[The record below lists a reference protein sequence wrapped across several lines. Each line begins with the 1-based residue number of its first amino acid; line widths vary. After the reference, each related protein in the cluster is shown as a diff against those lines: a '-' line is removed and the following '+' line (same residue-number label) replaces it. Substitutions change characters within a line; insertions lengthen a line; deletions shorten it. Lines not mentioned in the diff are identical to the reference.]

1 MKFMTVI
8 LASALPL
15 SSAFALAQG
24 GWSGGGSSAG
34 TVGGSI
40 GSATGSST
48 LSNGNTINGTGS
60 VPASNAQDAAS
71 RGHSGKAMGAIN
83 TLSNTNTG
91 ILAPDS
97 SGRSSDKK

>member
-15 SSAFALAQG
+15 SSPFALAQG
-24 GWSGGGSSAG
+24 GRWSGGGSSAG
-34 TVGGSI
+34 TGGGSI

-83 TLSNTNTG
+83 T
-91 ILAPDS
+91 
-97 SGRSSDKK
+97 

>member
-1 MKFMTVI
+1 MV
-8 LASALPL
+8 
-15 SSAFALAQG
+15 
-24 GWSGGGSSAG
+24 
-34 TVGGSI
+34 
-40 GSATGSST
+40 
-48 LSNGNTINGTGS
+48 NGTGD
-60 VPASNAQDAAS
+60 VPGSNAQDAAS